1 MKEFVVIMYI
11 LQVKRPYLKTLK
23 LIYAYTLLQWCC
35 HRKKVKSKIKKKG
48 KRPNRNLLTYKSYP
62 LAVCPRVEQFSQN
75 FQ

>member
-48 KRPNRNLLTYKSYP
+48 KGQTGIY
-62 LAVCPRVEQFSQN
+62 
-75 FQ
+75 

>member
-48 KRPNRNLLTYKSYP
+48 EKAKQEFINI
-62 LAVCPRVEQFSQN
+62 
-75 FQ
+75 